1 MNLLKRSELR
11 YSSIAQTTSLI
22 QLASPL
28 LDDAVTQFFCFIAP
42 PKYRI
47 PAMAK
52 NDGYIAISGEEEG
65 ITSKLQQKTS
75 LVTRRVLEIIALV
88 LGMATMLGI
97 GYSLGV
103 RKTSVVENST
113 IGMVPL

>member
-1 MNLLKRSELR
+1 
-11 YSSIAQTTSLI
+11 
-22 QLASPL
+22 
-28 LDDAVTQFFCFIAP
+28 
-42 PKYRI
+42 
-47 PAMAK
+47 MAK

>member
-1 MNLLKRSELR
+1 
-11 YSSIAQTTSLI
+11 
-22 QLASPL
+22 
-28 LDDAVTQFFCFIAP
+28 
-42 PKYRI
+42 
-47 PAMAK
+47 MAK
-52 NDGYIAISGEEEG
+52 NDGYIAISGEEDG

-88 LGMATMLGI
+88 LGMVTMLGI

-103 RKTSVVENST
+103 RKTRVVEGST